1 MLNFTHKKMKLKL
14 KLQRVT
20 IPYLL
25 AKLQHCEIALS
36 RGQGEAIASDPAKPL
51 PAANPRDVSAY
62 V

>member
-36 RGQGEAIASDPAKPL
+36 QGAGGGHRL
-51 PAANPRDVSAY
+51 
-62 V
+62 